1 MAKKTTKE
9 AEIEAA
15 AKEEVKAELQQAQ
28 EEAQQAQ
35 EEAGSEPDD
44 GFMNP
49 PEDPKTGHLDAGQ
62 LATWNKKD
70 LVDLAKDLEI
80 KGAHD
85 MSKEDIIAAIV
96 AVEVEIPSEEEAGA
110 EDPEDLQQDD
120 ADDNADDNAD
130 AAAGEDAPDADF
142 KKGQEYAAKTVMPL
156 YDKIGGN
163 MIGSV
168 YKNNKVN
175 VKDVKKQGGKVW
187 IETDKGFVVGAGEAI
202 VYFA

>member
-28 EEAQQAQ
+28 EEAQQA
-35 EEAGSEPDD
+35 AGAEPADD
-44 GFMNP
+44 FMNP

-62 LATWNKKD
+62 LAEWNKKE

-85 MSKEDIIAAIV
+85 MSKEDLIAAIV

-110 EDPEDLQQDD
+110 EPE
-120 ADDNADDNAD
+120 
-130 AAAGEDAPDADF
+130 AAAGAEDPAADEAQDVENF
-142 KKGQEYAAKTVMPL
+142 EVKKGDTVHLKAVMPI
-156 YDKIGGN
+156 YDKIGGDQ
-163 MIGSV
+163 IGTAYKYNAVIVEEVKAQNDRV
-168 YKNNKVN
+168 YIKTEAGYIVAKDEAN
-175 VKDVKKQGGKVW
+175 VY
-187 IETDKGFVVGAGEAI
+187 IM
-202 VYFA
+202 

>member
-28 EEAQQAQ
+28 EEAQQAAG
-35 EEAGSEPDD
+35 EEPADD
-44 GFMNP
+44 FMNP

-62 LATWNKKD
+62 LAEWNKKE

-85 MSKEDIIAAIV
+85 MSKEDLIAAIV

-110 EDPEDLQQDD
+110 EPE
-120 ADDNADDNAD
+120 
-130 AAAGEDAPDADF
+130 AAGAEDPAEDEAQDVENF
-142 KKGQEYAAKTVMPL
+142 EVKKGDTVHLKAVMPI
-156 YDKIGGN
+156 YDKIGGDQ
-163 MIGSV
+163 IGTAYKYNALIVEEVKAQNDRV
-168 YKNNKVN
+168 YIKTEAGYIVAKDEAN
-175 VKDVKKQGGKVW
+175 VY
-187 IETDKGFVVGAGEAI
+187 IM
-202 VYFA
+202 

>member
-28 EEAQQAQ
+28 EEAQQAAG
-35 EEAGSEPDD
+35 EEPAND
-44 GFMNP
+44 FMNP

-62 LATWNKKD
+62 LAEWNKKE

-85 MSKEDIIAAIV
+85 MSKEDLIAAIV

-110 EDPEDLQQDD
+110 EPE
-120 ADDNADDNAD
+120 
-130 AAAGEDAPDADF
+130 AAAGAEDPAEDEAQDVEDF
-142 KKGQEYAAKTVMPL
+142 EVKKGDTVHLKAVMPI
-156 YDKIGGN
+156 YNKIGGDQ
-163 MIGSV
+163 IGTAYKYNALIVEEVKAQNDRV
-168 YKNNKVN
+168 YIKIEAGYIVAKDEAN
-175 VKDVKKQGGKVW
+175 VY
-187 IETDKGFVVGAGEAI
+187 IM
-202 VYFA
+202 

>member
-28 EEAQQAQ
+28 EEAQQAAG
-35 EEAGSEPDD
+35 EEPADD
-44 GFMNP
+44 FMNP

-62 LATWNKKD
+62 LAEWNKKE

-85 MSKEDIIAAIV
+85 MSKEDLIAAIV

-110 EDPEDLQQDD
+110 EPE
-120 ADDNADDNAD
+120 
-130 AAAGEDAPDADF
+130 AAAGAEIPAEDEAQDVENF
-142 KKGQEYAAKTVMPL
+142 EVKKGDTVHLKAVMPI
-156 YDKIGGN
+156 YDKIGGDQ
-163 MIGSV
+163 IGTAYKYNALIIEEVKAQNNRV
-168 YKNNKVN
+168 YIKTEAGYIVAKDEAN
-175 VKDVKKQGGKVW
+175 VY
-187 IETDKGFVVGAGEAI
+187 IM
-202 VYFA
+202 

>member
-28 EEAQQAQ
+28 EEAQQA
-35 EEAGSEPDD
+35 AGGEPADD
-44 GFMNP
+44 FMNP

-62 LATWNKKD
+62 LAEWNKKE

-85 MSKEDIIAAIV
+85 MSKEDLIAAIV

-110 EDPEDLQQDD
+110 EPE
-120 ADDNADDNAD
+120 
-130 AAAGEDAPDADF
+130 AAAGAEDPAEDEAQDVENF
-142 KKGQEYAAKTVMPL
+142 EVKKGDTVHLKAVMPI
-156 YDKIGGN
+156 YDKIGGDQ
-163 MIGSV
+163 IGTAYKYNALLVEEVKAQGDRV
-168 YKNNKVN
+168 YIKTEAGYIVA
-175 VKDVKKQGGKVW
+175 KD
-187 IETDKGFVVGAGEAI
+187 EAD
-202 VYFA
+202 VYIM

>member
-15 AKEEVKAELQQAQ
+15 AKEEVKAEL
-28 EEAQQAQ
+28 QQAQ

-85 MSKEDIIAAIV
+85 MSKEDLIAAIV

-110 EDPEDLQQDD
+110 EDPEDLQQDG
-120 ADDNADDNAD
+120 ADDNADGSADDNAD
-130 AAAGEDAPDADF
+130 TAAGEDAPDADF

-202 VYFA
+202 IYFA

>member
-35 EEAGSEPDD
+35 EEAGAEPADD
-44 GFMNP
+44 FMNP

-62 LATWNKKD
+62 LAEWNKKE

-85 MSKEDIIAAIV
+85 MSKEDLIAAIV

-110 EDPEDLQQDD
+110 EPE
-120 ADDNADDNAD
+120 
-130 AAAGEDAPDADF
+130 AAAGAEDPAADEAQDVEDF
-142 KKGQEYAAKTVMPL
+142 EVKKGDTVHLKAVMPI
-156 YDKIGGN
+156 YDKIGGDQT
-163 MIGSV
+163 GTP
-168 YKNNKVN
+168 YKYNALLVEE
-175 VKDVKKQGGKVW
+175 VKKQGDRVYIKT
-187 IETDKGFVVGAGEAI
+187 EAGYIVAKDEAN
-202 VYFA
+202 VYIM

>member
-28 EEAQQAQ
+28 EEAQQAAG
-35 EEAGSEPDD
+35 EEPADD
-44 GFMNP
+44 FMNP

-62 LATWNKKD
+62 LAEWNKKE

-85 MSKEDIIAAIV
+85 MSKEDLIAAIV

-110 EDPEDLQQDD
+110 EPEAEAGAEDPAADEAQDVE
-120 ADDNADDNAD
+120 NF
-130 AAAGEDAPDADF
+130 EV
-142 KKGQEYAAKTVMPL
+142 KKGDTAHLKAVMPI
-156 YDKIGGN
+156 YDKIGGDQ
-163 MIGSV
+163 IGTA
-168 YKNNKVN
+168 YKYNALLVEE
-175 VKDVKKQGGKVW
+175 VKKQGDRVYIKT
-187 IETDKGFVVGAGEAI
+187 EAGYIVAKDEAN
-202 VYFA
+202 VYIM

>member
-28 EEAQQAQ
+28 EEAQQAAG
-35 EEAGSEPDD
+35 EEPADD
-44 GFMNP
+44 FMIP

-62 LATWNKKD
+62 LAEWNKKE

-85 MSKEDIIAAIV
+85 MSKEDLIAAIV

-110 EDPEDLQQDD
+110 EPE
-120 ADDNADDNAD
+120 
-130 AAAGEDAPDADF
+130 AAAGAEDPAADEAQDVEDF
-142 KKGQEYAAKTVMPL
+142 EVKKGDTVHLKAVMPI
-156 YDKIGGN
+156 YNKIGGDQ
-163 MIGSV
+163 IGTAYKYNALIVEEVKAQNDRV
-168 YKNNKVN
+168 YIKTEAGYIVAKDEAN
-175 VKDVKKQGGKVW
+175 VY
-187 IETDKGFVVGAGEAI
+187 IM
-202 VYFA
+202 

>member
-28 EEAQQAQ
+28 KEAQQAAG
-35 EEAGSEPDD
+35 EEPADD
-44 GFMNP
+44 FMNP

-62 LATWNKKD
+62 LAEWNKKE

-85 MSKEDIIAAIV
+85 MSKEDLIAAIV

-110 EDPEDLQQDD
+110 EPE
-120 ADDNADDNAD
+120 
-130 AAAGEDAPDADF
+130 AAAGAEDPAEDEAQDVENF
-142 KKGQEYAAKTVMPL
+142 EVKKGDTVHLKAVMPI
-156 YDKIGGN
+156 YGKIGGDQ
-163 MIGSV
+163 IGTAYKYNALIVEEVKAQTDRV
-168 YKNNKVN
+168 YIKTEAGYIVA
-175 VKDVKKQGGKVW
+175 KD
-187 IETDKGFVVGAGEAI
+187 EAD
-202 VYFA
+202 VYIM

>member
-28 EEAQQAQ
+28 EEAQQAAG
-35 EEAGSEPDD
+35 EEPADD
-44 GFMNP
+44 FMNP

-62 LATWNKKD
+62 LAEWNKKE

-85 MSKEDIIAAIV
+85 MSKEDLIAAIV

-110 EDPEDLQQDD
+110 EPEAEAGAEDPAENEAQDVE
-120 ADDNADDNAD
+120 NF
-130 AAAGEDAPDADF
+130 EV
-142 KKGQEYAAKTVMPL
+142 KKGDTVHLKAVMPI
-156 YDKIGGN
+156 YDKIGGDQ
-163 MIGSV
+163 IGTAYKYNALIVEEVKAQNDRV
-168 YKNNKVN
+168 YIKTEAGYIVAKDEAN
-175 VKDVKKQGGKVW
+175 VY
-187 IETDKGFVVGAGEAI
+187 IM
-202 VYFA
+202 

>member
-28 EEAQQAQ
+28 EEAQQAAG
-35 EEAGSEPDD
+35 EEPAAD
-44 GFMNP
+44 FMNP

-62 LATWNKKD
+62 LAEWNKKE

-85 MSKEDIIAAIV
+85 MSKEDLIAAIV

-110 EDPEDLQQDD
+110 EPE
-120 ADDNADDNAD
+120 
-130 AAAGEDAPDADF
+130 AAAGTEDPAEDEAQDVEKF
-142 KKGQEYAAKTVMPL
+142 EVKKGDTVHLKAVMPI
-156 YDKIGGN
+156 YDKIGGDQ
-163 MIGSV
+163 IGTAYKYNALIVEEVKAQNDRV
-168 YKNNKVN
+168 YIKTEAGYIVAKDEAN
-175 VKDVKKQGGKVW
+175 VY
-187 IETDKGFVVGAGEAI
+187 IM
-202 VYFA
+202 

>member
-28 EEAQQAQ
+28 EEAQQAAG
-35 EEAGSEPDD
+35 EEPAED
-44 GFMNP
+44 FMNP

-62 LATWNKKD
+62 LAEWNKKE

-85 MSKEDIIAAIV
+85 MSKEDLIAAIV

-110 EDPEDLQQDD
+110 EPE
-120 ADDNADDNAD
+120 
-130 AAAGEDAPDADF
+130 AAAGAEDPAEDEAQDVENF
-142 KKGQEYAAKTVMPL
+142 EVKKGDTVHLKAVMPI
-156 YDKIGGN
+156 YGKIGGDQ
-163 MIGSV
+163 IGTAYKYDALIVEEVKAQNDRV
-168 YKNNKVN
+168 YIKTEAGYIVAKDEAN
-175 VKDVKKQGGKVW
+175 VY
-187 IETDKGFVVGAGEAI
+187 IM
-202 VYFA
+202 

>member
-28 EEAQQAQ
+28 EEAQQAAG
-35 EEAGSEPDD
+35 EEPADD
-44 GFMNP
+44 LMNP

-62 LATWNKKD
+62 LAEWNKKE

-85 MSKEDIIAAIV
+85 RSKEDLIAAIV

-110 EDPEDLQQDD
+110 EPE
-120 ADDNADDNAD
+120 
-130 AAAGEDAPDADF
+130 AAAGAEDPAADEAQDVEDF
-142 KKGQEYAAKTVMPL
+142 EVKKGDTVHLKAVMPI
-156 YDKIGGN
+156 YDKIGGDQ
-163 MIGSV
+163 IGTAYKYNALIVEEVKAQNDRV
-168 YKNNKVN
+168 YIKTEAGYIVAKDEAN
-175 VKDVKKQGGKVW
+175 VY
-187 IETDKGFVVGAGEAI
+187 IM
-202 VYFA
+202 

>member
-28 EEAQQAQ
+28 EEAQQAAG
-35 EEAGSEPDD
+35 EEPADD
-44 GFMNP
+44 FMNL

-62 LATWNKKD
+62 LAEWNKKE

-85 MSKEDIIAAIV
+85 MSKEDLIAAIV

-110 EDPEDLQQDD
+110 EPE
-120 ADDNADDNAD
+120 
-130 AAAGEDAPDADF
+130 AAAGAEDPAEDEAQDVENF
-142 KKGQEYAAKTVMPL
+142 EVKKGDTVHLKAVMPI
-156 YDKIGGN
+156 YDKIGGDQ
-163 MIGSV
+163 IGTA
-168 YKNNKVN
+168 YKYNALLVEE
-175 VKDVKKQGGKVW
+175 VKKQGDRVYIKT
-187 IETDKGFVVGAGEAI
+187 EAGYIVAKDEAN
-202 VYFA
+202 VYIM

>member
-28 EEAQQAQ
+28 EEAQQAAG
-35 EEAGSEPDD
+35 EEPANDS
-44 GFMNP
+44 MNP
-49 PEDPKTGHLDAGQ
+49 PEDPKTGHLDAEQ

-85 MSKEDIIAAIV
+85 MSKEDLIAAIV

-110 EDPEDLQQDD
+110 EPE
-120 ADDNADDNAD
+120 
-130 AAAGEDAPDADF
+130 AAAGAEDPAEDEAQDVENF
-142 KKGQEYAAKTVMPL
+142 EVKKGDTVHLKAIMPI
-156 YDKIGGN
+156 YDKIGGDQ
-163 MIGSV
+163 IGTAYKYNALIVEEVKAQNDRV
-168 YKNNKVN
+168 YIKTEAGYIVA
-175 VKDVKKQGGKVW
+175 KD
-187 IETDKGFVVGAGEAI
+187 EAD
-202 VYFA
+202 VYIM

>member
-28 EEAQQAQ
+28 EEAQQAAG
-35 EEAGSEPDD
+35 EEPADD
-44 GFMNP
+44 SMNP
-49 PEDPKTGHLDAGQ
+49 PEDPKTGHLDAEQ

-85 MSKEDIIAAIV
+85 MSKEDLIAAIV

-110 EDPEDLQQDD
+110 ENPEELQQ
-120 ADDNADDNAD
+120 DNADDNAD

-156 YDKIGGN
+156 YDKIGGEV
-163 MIGSV
+163 IGSV

-187 IETDKGFVVGAGEAI
+187 IETDKGFVVGAGEATI
-202 VYFA
+202 YFA

>member
-28 EEAQQAQ
+28 EEAQQAAG
-35 EEAGSEPDD
+35 EEPADD
-44 GFMNP
+44 FMNP

-62 LATWNKKD
+62 LAEWNKKE

-85 MSKEDIIAAIV
+85 MSKEDLIAAIV

-110 EDPEDLQQDD
+110 EPE
-120 ADDNADDNAD
+120 
-130 AAAGEDAPDADF
+130 AAAGAEDPAEDEAQDVENF
-142 KKGQEYAAKTVMPL
+142 EVKKGDTVHLKAVMPI
-156 YDKIGGN
+156 YDKIGGDQ
-163 MIGSV
+163 IGTAYKYNALIVEEVKAQNNRV
-168 YKNNKVN
+168 YIKTEAGYIVAKDEAN
-175 VKDVKKQGGKVW
+175 VY
-187 IETDKGFVVGAGEAI
+187 IM
-202 VYFA
+202 

>member
-35 EEAGSEPDD
+35 EEAGSEPADD
-44 GFMNP
+44 FMNP

-62 LATWNKKD
+62 LAEWNKKE

-85 MSKEDIIAAIV
+85 MSKEDLIAAIV

-110 EDPEDLQQDD
+110 EPE
-120 ADDNADDNAD
+120 
-130 AAAGEDAPDADF
+130 AAAGAEDPAEDEAQDVENF
-142 KKGQEYAAKTVMPL
+142 EVKKGDTVHLKAVMPI
-156 YDKIGGN
+156 YNKIGGDQ
-163 MIGSV
+163 IGTAYKYNALLVEEVKAQNDRV
-168 YKNNKVN
+168 YIKTEAGYIVAKDEAN
-175 VKDVKKQGGKVW
+175 VY
-187 IETDKGFVVGAGEAI
+187 IM
-202 VYFA
+202 

>member
-28 EEAQQAQ
+28 EEAQQAAG
-35 EEAGSEPDD
+35 EEPAAD
-44 GFMNP
+44 FMNP

-62 LATWNKKD
+62 LAEWNKKE

-85 MSKEDIIAAIV
+85 MSKEDLIAAIV

-110 EDPEDLQQDD
+110 EPEEPAEDPAADEAQDTE
-120 ADDNADDNAD
+120 NF
-130 AAAGEDAPDADF
+130 EV
-142 KKGQEYAAKTVMPL
+142 KKGDTVHLKAVMPI
-156 YDKIGGN
+156 YDKIGGDQ
-163 MIGSV
+163 IGTA
-168 YKNNKVN
+168 YKYNALLVEE
-175 VKDVKKQGGKVW
+175 VKKQGDRVYVKT
-187 IETDKGFVVGAGEAI
+187 EAGYIVAKDEAN
-202 VYFA
+202 VYIM

>member
-28 EEAQQAQ
+28 EELQQAAG
-35 EEAGSEPDD
+35 EEPADD
-44 GFMNP
+44 FMNP

-62 LATWNKKD
+62 LAEWNKKE

-85 MSKEDIIAAIV
+85 MSKEDLIAAIV

-110 EDPEDLQQDD
+110 EPE
-120 ADDNADDNAD
+120 
-130 AAAGEDAPDADF
+130 AAAGAEDPAEDEAQDVEDF
-142 KKGQEYAAKTVMPL
+142 EVKKGDTVHLKAVMPI
-156 YDKIGGN
+156 YDKIGGDQ
-163 MIGSV
+163 IGTAYKYNALIVEEVKAQNDRV
-168 YKNNKVN
+168 YIKTEAGYIVAKDEAN
-175 VKDVKKQGGKVW
+175 VY
-187 IETDKGFVVGAGEAI
+187 IM
-202 VYFA
+202 

>member
-28 EEAQQAQ
+28 EEAQQAAG
-35 EEAGSEPDD
+35 EEPADD
-44 GFMNP
+44 FMNP

-62 LATWNKKD
+62 LAEWNKKE

-85 MSKEDIIAAIV
+85 MSKEDLIAAIV

-110 EDPEDLQQDD
+110 EPE
-120 ADDNADDNAD
+120 
-130 AAAGEDAPDADF
+130 AAAGAEDPAADEAQDVENF
-142 KKGQEYAAKTVMPL
+142 EVKKGDTAHLKAVMPI
-156 YDKIGGN
+156 YDKIGGDQ
-163 MIGSV
+163 IGTA
-168 YKNNKVN
+168 YKYNALLVEE
-175 VKDVKKQGGKVW
+175 VKKQGDRVYIKT
-187 IETDKGFVVGAGEAI
+187 EAGYIVAKDEAN
-202 VYFA
+202 VYIM

>member
-28 EEAQQAQ
+28 EDAQQAAG
-35 EEAGSEPDD
+35 EEPADD
-44 GFMNP
+44 FMNP

-62 LATWNKKD
+62 LAEWSKKE

-85 MSKEDIIAAIV
+85 MSKEDLIAAIV

-110 EDPEDLQQDD
+110 EPE
-120 ADDNADDNAD
+120 
-130 AAAGEDAPDADF
+130 AAAGAEDPAEDEAQDVEDF
-142 KKGQEYAAKTVMPL
+142 EVKKGDTVHLKAVMPI
-156 YDKIGGN
+156 YDKIGGDQ
-163 MIGSV
+163 IGTAYKYNALIVEEVKAQNDRV
-168 YKNNKVN
+168 YIKTEAGYIVAKDEAN
-175 VKDVKKQGGKVW
+175 VY
-187 IETDKGFVVGAGEAI
+187 IM
-202 VYFA
+202 